1 MEPQGA
7 GGGLGDSL
15 RRLLGTLL
23 ELGQN
28 RLELLGTEYELEKER
43 ICDALLWAVCG
54 LLLLGVGMLLLAVLV
69 LLMLPEAHRLPALAG
84 MVLLAMGGGAWLLGA
99 SRRRLLGN
107 APLFAAS
114 AAELERDRAA
124 LQPRE

>member
-1 MEPQGA
+1 MDQPDA
-7 GGGLGDSL
+7 GGGLGVSL

-28 RLELLGTEYELEKER
+28 RLELLGTEFELEKER
-43 ICDALLWAVCG
+43 IYGALLWALCGLMLLGIG
-54 LLLLGVGMLLLAVLV
+54 LLLLAALL
-69 LLMLPEAHRLPALAG
+69 LLMLQESHRLPALAA
-84 MVLLAMGGGAWLLGA
+84 MVLLAIGGGAWLIGA
-99 SRRRLLGN
+99 SRRRLMG
-107 APLFAAS
+107 PGSLFAAS